1 MKIKVDYYDS
11 LPNDKRINLHN
22 VLIPIKLVLNK
33 DKNHYY
39 YMILLGKMLVSVTLK
54 NKHKNFFYSII
65 MVRSGGREKKTQ
77 KKPFMTQKRL
87 WKFGMLMFII

>member
-22 VLIPIKLVLNK
+22 VLIHIKLVLNK

-65 MVRSGGREKKTQ
+65 MVRSGGREKKH
-77 KKPFMTQKRL
+77 KRNL
-87 WKFGMLMFII
+87 L